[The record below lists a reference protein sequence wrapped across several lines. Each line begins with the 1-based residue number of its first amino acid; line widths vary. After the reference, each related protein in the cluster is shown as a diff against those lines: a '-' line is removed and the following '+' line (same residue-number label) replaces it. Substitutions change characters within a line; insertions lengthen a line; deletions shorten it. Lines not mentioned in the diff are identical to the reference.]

1 MAKRRRYI
9 QSSERKAGKRRRYD
23 QSSERKNYQDR
34 SMIDIGLGEKDII
47 YQKFDMD

>member
-23 QSSERKNYQDR
+23 QSSERKMAWEDV
-34 SMIDIGLGEKDII
+34 MIRVQKEK
-47 YQKFDMD
+47 F

>member
-23 QSSERKNYQDR
+23 QSSERKMAWEDA
-34 SMIDIGLGEKDII
+34 MIRVQKEK
-47 YQKFDMD
+47 F